1 LITLGRDPDGSAA
14 GTGLEGRGLH
24 LKRLSKHYGAARAV
38 DDVSLSLAPG
48 EFLTLL
54 GPSGSGKTTL
64 LMMIAGFVTPTSG
77 SIRLGDRVISEMPPE
92 KRNFGM
98 VFQGY
103 ALFPHLTVAR
113 NIAFPLEA
121 RRQPKAEIEVR
132 VAQALEMVQLAALRD
147 RLPRQLSGGQQQRV
161 ALARA
166 LVFTPDILLLDEP
179 LSALD
184 KKLRAQVQL
193 ELKDL
198 HRRLG
203 LTFIY
208 VTHDQE
214 EALSMSDRIAVL
226 RDGRLVQQGT
236 PTELYTQPKTRFVAD
251 FLGASNFL
259 AGRVTDRMETGF
271 AYTCG
276 SQRFVHEGAAGE
288 PGAEVVLTLRPEKI
302 EFVGD
307 REHPRNSVTGTIVNW
322 SFAGTS
328 YHLQVDTGAAG
339 RLSLSV
345 PAWRHGPPPA
355 IGASVALGWDPDAT
369 VLVEAD

>member
-1 LITLGRDPDGSAA
+1 MIIGGRQGETADPPSP
-14 GTGLEGRGLH
+14 GRGGALT
-24 LKRLSKHYGAARAV
+24 LDRVSKHYGKTRAV
-38 DDVSLSLAPG
+38 DDITLSLQQG

-77 SIRLGDRVISEMPPE
+77 RVMLGDRVITDMPPE

-113 NIAFPLEA
+113 NIAFPLET
-121 RRQPKAEIEVR
+121 RRQSKAEITKR
-132 VAQALEMVQLAALRD
+132 VAQAMEMVQLGQLAD

-161 ALARA
+161 AVARA
-166 LVFTPDILLLDEP
+166 LVFTPDVLLLDEP

-184 KKLRAQVQL
+184 TKLRSQVQL

-226 RDGRLVQQGT
+226 RDGRLIQHGT
-236 PTELYTQPKTRFVAD
+236 PTDLYTQPKSRFVAD
-251 FLGASNFL
+251 FMGASNFL
-259 AGRVTDRMETGF
+259 TAQVLSSSATGF
-271 AYTCG
+271 TYQVG
-276 SQRFVHEGAAGE
+276 RSRFEHEGAVSESGSRVTLA
-288 PGAEVVLTLRPEKI
+288 LRPEKI
-302 EFVGD
+302 DLLHAPGET
-307 REHPRNSVTGTIVNW
+307 RNCLAGTVANW
-322 SFAGTS
+322 TYIGTS
-328 YHLQVDTGAAG
+328 YHVLIDARDAG
-339 RLSLSV
+339 RFAVTV
-345 PAWRHGPPPA
+345 PAWRHGPPPD
-355 IGASVALGWDPDAT
+355 IGSAATIGWSPDAT
-369 VLVEAD
+369 VMVQDD

>member
-1 LITLGRDPDGSAA
+1 MD
-14 GTGLEGRGLH
+14 GRGLH
-24 LKRLSKHYGAARAV
+24 LEHLSKHYGAARAV
-38 DDVSLSLAPG
+38 DDVTLSLAPG

-77 SIRLGDRVISEMPPE
+77 SIRLGDRVISQMPPE

-121 RRQPKAEIEVR
+121 RRQPKTEIEQR
-132 VAQALEMVQLAALRD
+132 VAQALDMVQLAALRN

-226 RDGRLVQQGT
+226 RDGQLVQQGT
-236 PTELYTQPKTRFVAD
+236 PAELYTQPRTRFVAD

-259 AGRVTDRMETGF
+259 AGRVSESMKSGF

-276 SQRFVHEGAAGE
+276 SQRFVHQGAPGRL
-288 PGAEVVLTLRPEKI
+288 GAEVVLTLRPEKI
-302 EFVGD
+302 ELVRD
-307 REHPRNSVTGTIVNW
+307 RERPCNTVTGVIGNW
-322 SFAGTS
+322 SYAGTS
-328 YHLQVDTGAAG
+328 YHLQVDTDAAG

-355 IGASVALGWDPDAT
+355 IGATVALGWDPDAT

>member
-1 LITLGRDPDGSAA
+1 MKSGDGTPKNVAWQPRA
-14 GTGLEGRGLH
+14 RPEGGGLH
-24 LKRLSKHYGAARAV
+24 LERLSKFYGTARAV

-64 LMMIAGFVTPTSG
+64 LMMIAGFVTPTKG
-77 SIRLGDRVISEMPPE
+77 TIRFGDRVINEMPPE

-121 RRQPKAEIEVR
+121 RRQPRAEIEAR
-132 VAQALEMVQLAALRD
+132 IAQALDMVQLTVLRD

-214 EALSMSDRIAVL
+214 EALTMSDRIAVL
-226 RDGRLVQQGT
+226 RDGRLVQEGT
-236 PTELYTQPKTRFVAD
+236 PDRALYQ
-251 FLGASNFL
+251 
-259 AGRVTDRMETGF
+259 
-271 AYTCG
+271 
-276 SQRFVHEGAAGE
+276 
-288 PGAEVVLTLRPEKI
+288 AENAFCRGLSRCQQLPQWSR
-302 EFVGD
+302 D
-307 REHPRNSVTGTIVNW
+307 RENRSGFCLYVRQPELRT
-322 SFAGTS
+322 
-328 YHLQVDTGAAG
+328 
-339 RLSLSV
+339 
-345 PAWRHGPPPA
+345 
-355 IGASVALGWDPDAT
+355 
-369 VLVEAD
+369 